1 MGDDSDPHILGL
13 MLHTDT
19 RHYCSC
25 GHEHMAGWPSSS
37 EQVLAF
43 HMAESCSLNSKEPA
57 SPNEK

>member
-25 GHEHMAGWPSSS
+25 GREHMAGWPSSS
-37 EQVLAF
+37 EQVLA
-43 HMAESCSLNSKEPA
+43 SIWLNHAP
-57 SPNEK
+57 